1 MNTKIEIKKISAFSQ
16 PQRRLVRQ
24 KSGFKVN
31 GNKAGSECQI
41 FNTRRYQISD
51 KEIRILYG
59 EKNIKLPELF
69 AEKLAIYG
77 VGLYIKSD
85 KDLIVHGDLRVVT
98 KGKRKFIGEHYE
110 KNISSDMW
118 TRIGFDL
125 TIGVDSPDDIYN
137 TDVALTFLFK
147 EKKAKIEVFGF
158 QSGGVGYFIDK
169 QNYKTS
175 FYEKT
180 DLYKPE
186 IYYLPFKDLIIKKAV
201 HLGNGYIIGKSCN
214 RCGRFLPIDVDSIES
229 ELNPLGFSNH
239 CKKRSPCSHNAFSRY
254 YIENDLDIPN
264 LPKNL
269 KDRIITVSGKQY
281 FKVYYGFQ
289 LECRSCKKFEVNA
302 PLNPL
307 RNKAQ
312 HHEDGARRRAVERM
326 IIELTGN
333 DVIKN
338 FRVKNKQ
345 EFQEYIW
352 EKFNRKCFACNKPL
366 VKSSDMDID
375 HTLPLVYLWP
385 LNETATCLCKT
396 CNSLKHDLFPGE
408 FALYSS
414 DKLKQLSKLTGVPLR
429 VITSKKRIANYRV
442 VKILVDNITWLFDDF
457 LSRKDYQK
465 VKEGKTAA
473 DLIYKA
479 LQKVLVK
486 EGIDLVSLYYKKTGR
501 YPSSITIS

>member
-1 MNTKIEIKKISAFSQ
+1 MSKKIEIKKLSAFSQ
-16 PQRRLVRQ
+16 PKRRLVRQ

-31 GNKAGSECQI
+31 GDKAGSECQI
-41 FNTRRYQISD
+41 LNTKKYQISD

-69 AEKLAIYG
+69 SEKIAIYG
-77 VGLYIKSD
+77 VGLYIRSD
-85 KDLIVHGDLRVVT
+85 KDLIVHGDLRIV
-98 KGKRKFIGEHYE
+98 GKRKFIGDHYE
-110 KNISSDMW
+110 KHIPPNLW

-125 TIGVDSPDDIYN
+125 TIGVDNLDNLYNVDI
-137 TDVALTFLFK
+137 ALSLLFK
-147 EKKAKIEVFGF
+147 EKNTKIEIFGF
-158 QSGGVGYFIDK
+158 QSGGVSHFVNKKD
-169 QNYKTS
+169 YKIS

-180 DLYKPE
+180 GLYKPE
-186 IYYLPFKDLIIKKAV
+186 IYYLPFKDLIIKKANY
-201 HLGNGYIIGKSCN
+201 LGVGHIIGKSCN
-214 RCGRFLPIDVDSIES
+214 RCGRFLPIDVDNVKS

-239 CKKRSPCSHNAFSRY
+239 CKKRSPCVHNAFSRF
-254 YIENDLDIPN
+254 YIENYSEIKN
-264 LPKNL
+264 LPAHL
-269 KDRIITVSGKQY
+269 KERIVDVDGKKY
-281 FKVYYGFQ
+281 LKVHYGFQ

-312 HHEDGARRRAVERM
+312 HHEDGARRRAIERM

-352 EKFNRKCFACNKPL
+352 EKFDRKCFACDKPL
-366 VKSSDMDID
+366 LKSSDMDID

-396 CNSLKHDLFPGE
+396 CNSLKHDSFPGE
-408 FALYSS
+408 FALYSL
-414 DKLKQLSKLTGVPLR
+414 DKLKRLSKLTGIPFR
-429 VITSKKRIANYRV
+429 VMSSKKRIANDKVIRV
-442 VKILVDNITWLFDDF
+442 LIGNITWLFDDF
-457 LSRKDYQK
+457 LSRKEYQK
-465 VKEGKTAA
+465 VKEGKMVA

-479 LQKVLVK
+479 LQKVLAK
-486 EGIDLVSLYYKKTGR
+486 ENIDLVSLYYKKTGR
-501 YPSSITIS
+501 YPSSITVS